1 MKYIAHR
8 GLTDGPNSSLEN
20 CPEQLLKSLAEGF
33 DCEVDLRII
42 NDELFLG
49 HDSPDWPIDEQF
61 ITQPGLWIHC
71 KNLEALEFCQNNIKL
86 NYFWHQEDDY
96 TLTSKGYVWAYPGK
110 KLSKF
115 SIMVMPEW
123 EDSTLINTIGA
134 NCFAICSDYINKI
147 TSF

>member
-33 DCEVDLRII
+33 DCEVDLRVI

-71 KNLEALEFCQNNIKL
+71 KNLEELEFCQNNIKL